1 MPQGPRKRWVLRI
14 RNIKLCVTIF
24 IWLENTC
31 ASNFHHLKNYWL
43 FLYFRTLMVTSSASC
58 SIWRIAVFALLNRI
72 RIHSWLYECLRCKIM
87 CFVILN
93 YKYVGQAFLE
103 GIRKLILQFLYP
115 TIEYQYYDYTFWN
128 TNDLVQGRNVML
140 SLFRA
145 VVTLVPK
152 VTELSLVLIRWEL
165 I

>member
-1 MPQGPRKRWVLRI
+1 
-14 RNIKLCVTIF
+14 
-24 IWLENTC
+24 
-31 ASNFHHLKNYWL
+31 
-43 FLYFRTLMVTSSASC
+43 MVTSSASC

-115 TIEYQYYDYTFWN
+115 TIEYQYYDYTF
-128 TNDLVQGRNVML
+128 
-140 SLFRA
+140 
-145 VVTLVPK
+145 
-152 VTELSLVLIRWEL
+152 
-165 I
+165 